1 MLVIFDLDGTLLNTL
16 DDLAAAGNYVL
27 ANHGFPIHPVE
38 AYKQFV
44 GNGIRKLVER
54 AVPQK
59 VLENIDLESLFQE
72 FMAYYSAHKMDKTM
86 PYNGIIK
93 LLEWLQNK
101 GIKLAVASNKAHE
114 AMEPL
119 MQHYFPTIRF
129 DVVLGHKD
137 GANPKPSPDIV
148 LQIMAEL
155 GETTKTTLYV
165 GDSNVDM
172 ETAAN
177 ANLPKIG
184 VLWGFRS
191 RDELVDAGADYL
203 LQQPNISDF
212 EDIMCQFGNLSL

>member
-44 GNGIRKLVER
+44 GNGIRKLIER

-129 DVVLGHKD
+129 DVVLGHKP
-137 GANPKPSPDIV
+137 GANPKPSPDMV
-148 LQIMAEL
+148 LEIMKKTR
-155 GETTKTTLYV
+155 ETNETTLYV

-172 ETAAN
+172 LTAAN
-177 ANLPKIG
+177 ARLTKIG